1 MRNGRFMR
9 GAAVFGRRNIL
20 EILRSPVSWAF
31 GLALPVG
38 IFVIMQVIVSSIGEQ
53 AAAHVPMFG
62 VDRFTGGAVVFG
74 SSFLSLFCAML
85 ISSDRAQSF
94 LSRLFASPLSSAD
107 YIVGYMLGALPIA
120 AAQSVIIF
128 VVALCFGLTPTVN
141 IIPAF
146 LFTLLFSMLFIAIG
160 MIFGSTLSAKG
171 APPVCSAVVQVA
183 AMLSGMWF
191 DLDMIGGGFSTFC
204 HVLPFAHVYDIVRYT
219 LAGDWANVWL
229 PFVVAFAYSVVLTVV
244 AVIVF
249 EKRAKKG

>member
-1 MRNGRFMR
+1 MNKSKALR
-9 GAAVFGRRNIL
+9 GAVVFGRRNIL
-20 EILRSPVSWAF
+20 ETLRSPVSWAF

-38 IFVIMQVIVSSIGEQ
+38 IFVIMQIIVSSIGEQ
-53 AAAHVPMFG
+53 AANVPMFG

-74 SSFLSLFCAML
+74 ASFLSLFCAML
-85 ISSDRAQSF
+85 ISNDRAQSF
-94 LSRLFASPLSSAD
+94 LSRLYASPLTSVD
-107 YIVGYMLGALPIA
+107 YIVGYMLGTLPIA

-146 LFTLLFSMLFIAIG
+146 LFTLLFSILFISIG

-183 AMLSGMWF
+183 ALLSGMWF
-191 DLDMIGGGFSTFC
+191 DLDMIGGGFEVFC
-204 HVLPFAHVYDIVRYT
+204 HVLPFAHVYDIIRYT
-219 LAGDWANVWL
+219 LVGDWGNVWL
-229 PFVVAFAYSVVLTVV
+229 PFVVAFAYTVAFSVV
-244 AVIVF
+244 AVVVF